1 MGMKKGTNMKKEELV
16 HLHMLLAQLK
26 LYCKE
31 NGADDFR
38 KYDELRITPFQIH
51 RSKEDHYDAILV
63 LATDLTNNMP
73 KALEHYKKK
82 REDTALNLDIGD
94 YLSI

>member
-1 MGMKKGTNMKKEELV
+1 MKKGTNMKKEDLV
-16 HLHMLLAQLK
+16 HLHVLLAQLK
-26 LYCKE
+26 IYCVDNEAKGFE
-31 NGADDFR
+31 
-38 KYDELRITPFQIH
+38 KYDALGITPFQIH

-82 REDTALNLDIGD
+82 REDTALNLEIGEYLDI
-94 YLSI
+94 